1 MKKILILIILL
12 NSYWISAQIQ
22 DPKVSLSF
30 ENATL
35 KEVFQQLEAKT
46 DLQFFYVQE
55 WLGDQTVSGEYDN
68 ASVEDI
74 LDDIL
79 ENTILN
85 YYVLNEVRV
94 ILTQNNVI
102 YEELPE
108 GFFPETEEE
117 AEVVANPE
125 ENITANPVFSGQ
137 NRNAENRRLQT
148 IHIGREDR
156 NSSSRFFTLEGQVTD
171 AETGRPLSQVVIMV
185 QDNNINDVTDDQ
197 GRYEI
202 RLPAGENILQTQSL
216 GTEEYRRK
224 VVIYNDGELDISL
237 RESYEQLGE
246 VLLESDS
253 DKNVKTAM
261 TGVEEINIEEIKNIP
276 LVLGERDILK
286 VATTL
291 PGISTAG
298 EGSAGYNVRGGR
310 ADQNLILLDDAVI
323 YNPSHFFGIFSG
335 INPFTSGEVNI
346 YKGSIPAEFGGRLS
360 SVFEISTKDANLEQF
375 AGEASVGPVTSN
387 IALEIPVIKE
397 KSGILVG
404 ARSTYSNWIL
414 RSLDDESLQ
423 DSKASF
429 YDIVAKYNHIINDRS
444 EIETTAYFSHDN
456 FSITSDST
464 YSYNNR
470 LFSVRYNRELNDKN
484 RGSLILSNSGYRFNI
499 DYESDFSNNFTSV
512 YDLNETEIK
521 LNMDYSHS
529 SQHQFSYGIAS
540 KLYLIN
546 PGTIEPLGS
555 SSIVD
560 PFSIPREKGL
570 ESAIFIADDYK
581 INDRFLV
588 NAGIRYSFYAALG
601 EGTVNVYEPGL
612 PREESTVRGTEEYDN
627 FEVMETYG
635 GPELRLSARYFLLP
649 TLSAKVSY
657 NNTYQY
663 IHTLTNNTTMSP
675 TDTYKLSGVHI
686 EPQRANQFSA
696 GLYKNF
702 QQNMYE
708 LSVEGF
714 YKNMD
719 NMMDFKVGADLFLNQ
734 DIETEVLQGQGKSYG
749 GEFLLKKTKGK
760 LNGWIG
766 YSYTRSLI
774 KLDSEFSSER
784 INNGEYFPSNF
795 DKPHDLSVIANYKL
809 TKRFSFSANFIYQTG
824 RPVTYPIGKY
834 NFNGAEYVFY
844 SDRNKYRIP
853 DYYRLDLSFNV
864 EGNHRND
871 KIAHSFWNIS
881 IYNVLG
887 RNNPY
892 SVFFVTDEGEVK
904 AFQSSIFAIPIPTIT
919 YNIKF

>member
-1 MKKILILIILL
+1 MKKIIALLIF
-12 NSYWISAQIQ
+12 ISSHGIYAQ
-22 DPKVSLSF
+22 S
-30 ENATL
+30 ENQKITI
-35 KEVFQQLEAKT
+35 T
-46 DLQFFYVQE
+46 
-55 WLGDQTVSGEYDN
+55 
-68 ASVEDI
+68 
-74 LDDIL
+74 L
-79 ENTILN
+79 ENTPLIEALQKIENQTDLRFYFVENWIPEKVVFGQYENSPLDVVLNEIFENTLLN
-85 YYVLNEVRV
+85 YYVLDDNKI

-102 YEELPE
+102 YDQLPE
-108 GFFPETEEE
+108 GFFPAPAKEERI
-117 AEVVANPE
+117 AESQE
-125 ENITANPVFSGQ
+125 FTASPVFSM
-137 NRNAENRRLQT
+137 ENENSQKELET
-148 IHIGREDR
+148 VHIGRENR
-156 NSSSRFFTLEGQVTD
+156 NSRARVFTLRGTVTD
-171 AETGRPLSQVVIMV
+171 AETGEPLSNLAVMV
-185 QDNNINDVTDDQ
+185 QNKNINAVTDSQ

-202 RLPAGENILQTQSL
+202 RLPAGANILETQSL
-216 GTEEYRRK
+216 GTEDYRKR
-224 VVIYNDGELDISL
+224 VVIYNDGELNISL

-246 VLLESDS
+246 VVLESNA
-253 DKNVKTAM
+253 DKNVKTAI
-261 TGVEEINIEEIKNIP
+261 TGVEEINVEEIKNIP

-346 YKGSIPAEFGGRLS
+346 YKGSIPAEYGGRLS
-360 SVFEISTKDANLEQF
+360 SVFEINTKDANIQQF

-387 IALEIPVIKE
+387 LALEVPIIKE
-397 KSGILVG
+397 KSGLLVG

-414 RSLDDESLQ
+414 NSLDDESLQ

-429 YDIVAKYNHIINDRS
+429 FDVVAKYNHIINEKS
-444 EIETTAYFSHDN
+444 EIETTGYFSRDV

-464 YSYNNR
+464 FSYNNR
-470 LFSVRYNRELNDKN
+470 LFSVRYNRELNKKN
-484 RGSLILSNSGYRFNI
+484 RGSLILSNSGYQFNI
-499 DYESDFSNNFTSV
+499 DYESDFSNNFTSE
-512 YDLNETEIK
+512 YDLNETELK
-521 LNMDYSHS
+521 LNMEYLYSPK
-529 SQHQFSYGIAS
+529 HQFSYGIAS
-540 KLYLIN
+540 KLYVIN
-546 PGTIEPLGS
+546 PGEIEPLGES
-555 SSIVD
+555 SLVE
-560 PFSIPREKGL
+560 PFSIPQEKGL
-570 ESAIFIADDYK
+570 ESAIYFSDDFK
-581 INDRFLV
+581 VNDKVLI
-588 NAGIRYSFYAALG
+588 NAGIRFSFYAALG
-601 EGTVNVYEPGL
+601 AGTVNRYEPGL
-612 PREESTVRGTEEYDN
+612 PKEESTVTGAEDFGN

-635 GPELRLSARYFLLP
+635 GPEVRLSARYFLLP
-649 TLSAKVSY
+649 DLSAKLSY
-657 NNTYQY
+657 NNTFQY

-675 TDTYKLSGVHI
+675 TDTYKLSGANI

-702 QQNMYE
+702 QQDTYE
-708 LSVEGF
+708 VSVEGF
-714 YKNMD
+714 YKDLD
-719 NMMDFKVGADLFLNQ
+719 NMLDFKVGADLFLNQ
-734 DIETEVLQGQGKSYG
+734 NIETEVLQGEGRSYG

-795 DKPHDLSVIANYKL
+795 DKPHDVSVVGNYKL
-809 TKRFSFSANFIYQTG
+809 TKRFSFSANFVYQTG

-844 SDRNKYRIP
+844 SDRNQFRIP

-864 EGNHRND
+864 EGNHKTN

-881 IYNVLG
+881 VYNVLG

-892 SVFFVTDEGEVK
+892 SVFFVTNEGEVK
-904 AFQSSIFAIPIPTIT
+904 AYQSSIFAIPVPTIT